1 MQKKPKDCPL
11 FLHQNGQWT
20 KKIKGKQYYFGT
32 ELDAALSRWVDEKD
46 YILAGRPIP
55 KNDGK
60 PTVEEL
66 GNLYHSSGVVRV
78 SDGEITQRSL
88 NDTSKSINRLI
99 EIVGGKC
106 KPASLE
112 PLDFA
117 RIKQALFEP
126 VERTTAIRGGV
137 KGNSVERRS
146 PVTVGNDVRRLR
158 TFLNWCSDSNLIAP
172 CRWAKEFGVITSKQ
186 ARTAR
191 AKSGRAFLKPVEL
204 RKIIE
209 TASVGLKPIILLG
222 INAGMGST
230 DISNFLMDDLP
241 DLDTKEVWID
251 TNRGKTGAPRRFI
264 LWPETRAAIKAWL
277 AHRPSPCS
285 DVADRLFWTSHGQAW
300 VRDSMDS
307 ISKAF
312 LMTRRAAGV
321 DSGTFYDLRRAFQT
335 VGAETLEY
343 RAVSFIM
350 GHTVSEK
357 DMSGRY
363 TVAIPDDRIK
373 KVCNH
378 VRSWLFGKGT
388 RS

>member
-11 FLHQNGQWT
+11 FLHRNGQWT
-20 KKIKGKQYYFGT
+20 KKIKGKQHYFGT
-32 ELDAALSRWVDEKD
+32 ELNAALGRWVDEKD
-46 YILAGRPIP
+46 YLLAGRPIP

-88 NDTSKSINRLI
+88 DDTSKSIGRLI

-106 KPASLE
+106 KPESLE

-117 RIKQALFEP
+117 RIKQSLFEP
-126 VERTTAIRGGV
+126 VERTAAIRGGV
-137 KGNSVERRS
+137 KGHSVERRS

-158 TFLNWCSDSNLIAP
+158 TFLNWCSDSNLIPP

-191 AKSGRAFLKPVEL
+191 AKSGRSLLNPVEL
-204 RKIIE
+204 RKVIE

-230 DISNFLMDDLP
+230 DISIFLMDDLP
-241 DLDTKEVWID
+241 SLDTKEVWID
-251 TNRGKTGAPRRFI
+251 TNRGKTGAPRRFV
-264 LWPETRAAIKAWL
+264 LWPETKDAIKAWL

-285 DVADRLFWTSHGQAW
+285 DVADRLFWTSHGVAW

-312 LMTRRAAGV
+312 LMTRRGAGV

-343 RAVSFIM
+343 RAVSFVM

-363 TVAIPDDRIK
+363 TVAIPDDRIR

-378 VRSWLFGKGT
+378 VRSWVFGGVK
-388 RS
+388 

>member
-11 FLHQNGQWT
+11 FLHRNGQWC
-20 KKIKGKQYYFGT
+20 KKIKGKQHYFGT
-32 ELDAALSRWVDEKD
+32 DLDAALVRWVDEKD
-46 YILAGRPIP
+46 YLLAGRPIP
-55 KNDGK
+55 KKDGK
-60 PTVEEL
+60 PTIEEL
-66 GNLYHSSGVVRV
+66 GNLYHAAGVVRV
-78 SDGEITQRSL
+78 SSGEITQRSL
-88 NDTSKSINRLI
+88 DDTTKSINRLI

-106 KPASLE
+106 KPETLE

-186 ARTAR
+186 ARVAR
-191 AKSGRAFLKPVEL
+191 AKSGRSLLVPADL
-204 RKIIE
+204 RNVID
-209 TASVGLKPIILLG
+209 TASLGLKPIILLG

-230 DISNFLMDDLP
+230 DIANFLFEDLP
-241 DLDTKEVWID
+241 DLDAKEVWID
-251 TNRGKTGAPRRFI
+251 TNRCKTGAPRRFV
-264 LWPETRAAIKAWL
+264 LWPETQEAIRDWIK
-277 AHRPSPCS
+277 HRPSPCS
-285 DVADRLFWTSHGQAW
+285 DIADRLFWTSHGVAW

-312 LMTRRAAGV
+312 LQTRRAAGV
-321 DSGTFYDLRRAFQT
+321 ETGTFYDLRRAFQT

-343 RAVSFIM
+343 RAVSFVM

-363 TVAIPDDRIK
+363 TVAIPDKAIR

-378 VRSWLFGKGT
+378 VRSWLFAAKVQP
-388 RS
+388 